1 MKRALLLLALLLPSA
16 PCPAQGPGAMPL
28 APTAAERVEA
38 RRAALLA
45 EAKALA
51 PRFSER
57 SVCALLPVNARGL
70 PSFKSDSR
78 GNLSLDATVQIDLAA
93 YRAWVAEIT
102 PRLRRLAL
110 RVEEVRL
117 AKDSR
122 GYRFEAPGREFD
134 ASQLVVVDGFSDI
147 PRSLGAHVYTFD
159 IATATELRATDWTAV
174 ESSRA
179 WKENLV
185 PPASATDADLEW
197 LENLDTTSSPVRF
210 WRIAVT
216 PFELKPNEEV
226 GFKPAKPAGE

>member
-159 IATATELRATDWTAV
+159 IATATAPRQE
-174 ESSRA
+174 
-179 WKENLV
+179 
-185 PPASATDADLEW
+185 
-197 LENLDTTSSPVRF
+197 
-210 WRIAVT
+210 
-216 PFELKPNEEV
+216 KPNLHPGAVPRTGGADRV
-226 GFKPAKPAGE
+226 GAAGFHAQRLPRKRRSVR